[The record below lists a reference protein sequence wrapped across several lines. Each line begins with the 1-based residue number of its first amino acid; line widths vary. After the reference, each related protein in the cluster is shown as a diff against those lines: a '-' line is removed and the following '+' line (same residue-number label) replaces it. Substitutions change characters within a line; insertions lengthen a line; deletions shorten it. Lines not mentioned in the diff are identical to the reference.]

1 MLSRYKKSYRKIAMG
16 LLALVV
22 KEKELRSLQQLID
35 LYESDP
41 LYQLYIWKENEKI
54 VGLIGVVKE
63 DEDFKVQHL
72 SIIPSYAKDEI
83 AEKMQASLQEISRF
97 EKMHLA
103 NEADQAIV
111 EALPISKGKG
121 PTEQAIS

>member
-1 MLSRYKKSYRKIAMG
+1 MG

-97 EKMHLA
+97 EKMRLA

>member
-22 KEKELRSLQQLID
+22 KDKELRSLQQLID

-41 LYQLYIWKENEKI
+41 LYQLYIWKEYEKI
-54 VGLIGVVKE
+54 VGLIGVAKE
-63 DEDFKVQHL
+63 ANEFNVQHL

-83 AEKMQASLQEISRF
+83 AEKMLASLQEISRF
-97 EKMHLA
+97 EKMRIA
-103 NEADQAIV
+103 NEAG
-111 EALPISKGKG
+111 EESLPVSKGTAS
-121 PTEQAIS
+121 TEQAIS

>member
-22 KEKELRSLQQLID
+22 REKELRSLQQLID

-41 LYQLYIWKENEKI
+41 LYQLYIWKENEKV
-54 VGLIGVVKE
+54 VGLIGVAKE
-63 DEDFKVQHL
+63 ANEFKVQHL

-97 EKMHLA
+97 EKMRIA
-103 NEADQAIV
+103 NEADQAQ
-111 EALPISKGKG
+111 EALPASKGKG
-121 PTEQAIS
+121 STEQAIS

>member
-22 KEKELRSLQQLID
+22 KDKELRSLQQLID

-54 VGLIGVVKE
+54 VGLIGVAKE
-63 DEDFKVQHL
+63 ANEFNVQHL

-83 AEKMQASLQEISRF
+83 AEKMLASLQEISRF
-97 EKMHLA
+97 EKMRIA
-103 NEADQAIV
+103 NEAD
-111 EALPISKGKG
+111 EESLPVSKGIASM
-121 PTEQAIS
+121 EQAIS